1 MKYMYQNTAF
11 RIVINTGMYRYPSVS
26 VHDVRK
32 DKIYIFV
39 KKKKFKKIEHTNLQN
54 LKFMQTCIMNEMNF

>member
-26 VHDVRK
+26 VHDVK
-32 DKIYIFV
+32 TKYIYLL
-39 KKKKFKKIEHTNLQN
+39 KKKNFLKIEHTNLQN
-54 LKFMQTCIMNEMNF
+54 LKFMQTCIMNDMNF